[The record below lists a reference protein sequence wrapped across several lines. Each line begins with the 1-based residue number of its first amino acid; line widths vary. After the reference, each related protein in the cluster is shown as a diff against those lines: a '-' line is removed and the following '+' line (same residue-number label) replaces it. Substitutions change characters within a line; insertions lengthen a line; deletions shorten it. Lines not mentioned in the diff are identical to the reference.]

1 MTSLFKSVSGLELA
15 SGYGLLCFLLERP
28 AGGGHHFPLLQQ
40 QFKHIESL
48 LILKLASGYGLLCP
62 VPERT
67 ANTWEE
73 VIKFHRSISN
83 STHIAA
89 PLISKLKTNG
99 VIVQVSFMF
108 RTRLCVWI
116 ALSCARAGSQHAGG
130 GHLF

>member
-1 MTSLFKSVSGLELA
+1 MRLLFKSVSVLE
-15 SGYGLLCFLLERP
+15 
-28 AGGGHHFPLLQQ
+28 
-40 QFKHIESL
+40 
-48 LILKLASGYGLLCP
+48 LASGYGLLCP

-67 ANTWEE
+67 ANTREE

-89 PLISKLKTNG
+89 PLISKLKWNG

-108 RTRLCVWI
+108 RIRICVWI
-116 ALSCARAGSQHAGG
+116 ALSCARADSQHAGG